1 MYELHTTHNDMNC
14 NIYIYAIIK
23 MELKIKI
30 EHFLKTTQLF
40 IYYPISEEMKQ
51 SCSKI
56 LPKIDIAVH
65 IYENDLKD
73 EYQVLARIIKE
84 VFFLIPLWYETQRM
98 KSTLFINSKCT
109 VLLHNIV

>member
-1 MYELHTTHNDMNC
+1 M
-14 NIYIYAIIK
+14 
-23 MELKIKI
+23 

-56 LPKIDIAVH
+56 WPKIDIAVH

-84 VFFLIPLWYETQRM
+84 LFFLFHYGIKHREWNLPY
-98 KSTLFINSKCT
+98 S
-109 VLLHNIV
+109 